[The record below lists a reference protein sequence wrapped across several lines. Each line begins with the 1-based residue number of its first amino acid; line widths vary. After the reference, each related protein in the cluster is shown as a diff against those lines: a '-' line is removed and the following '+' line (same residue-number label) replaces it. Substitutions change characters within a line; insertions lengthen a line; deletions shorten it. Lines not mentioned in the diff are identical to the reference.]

1 MLHEETPRI
10 LLADPS
16 ERMRRVLRINLESAG
31 CQVVETN
38 GADLPAR
45 VRALSFA
52 ALVIN
57 LDVRDPGVCGA
68 VNVLRRRTP
77 GAVVAGYSILPIDDR
92 VRQLCIDYYVETPFD
107 LTEFVAHV
115 RAACT
120 RAASMAGVTGADLAL

>member
-16 ERMRRVLRINLESAG
+16 ARMRRILRINLESAS
-31 CQVVETN
+31 CQVVETD
-38 GADLPAR
+38 GADLLAR

-57 LDVRDPGVCGA
+57 LDVRDPNVCGA

-77 GAVVAGYSILPIDDR
+77 GAVVAGYSILPMDDR

-107 LTEFVAHV
+107 LTQFVAHV
-115 RAACT
+115 RTACS
-120 RAASMAGVTGADLAL
+120 RAANLTGISGADLAL